1 MRPSKQPPAD
11 WPMRYLRYSQ
21 QISEGMDYLVS
32 LFLSSL
38 PPSPSLSLSLSLFPL
53 FRLLCGIRLI
63 PPSLPLSL
71 FQGSKNV
78 VHRDLATRNVLVVS
92 DQHVKIADFG
102 LARQFMENRD
112 YYRSTK
118 RTDLPVYW

>member
-1 MRPSKQPPAD
+1 MRPSKQPPDD
-11 WPMRYLRYSQ
+11 WFVRYLRYSQ

-38 PPSPSLSLSLSLFPL
+38 PPPPLSLSLSLFPL
-53 FRLLCGIRLI
+53 FRLLCGVHLI
-63 PPSLPLSL
+63 PPSIPPSL

-92 DQHVKIADFG
+92 EHHVKIADFG

>member
-1 MRPSKQPPAD
+1 MRPSKQPPDD
-11 WPMRYLRYSQ
+11 WSLRYLRYSQ

-38 PPSPSLSLSLSLFPL
+38 RLPLSLSLSLPSFSSIVWRS
-53 FRLLCGIRLI
+53 FN
-63 PPSLPLSL
+63 PSLPLSL

-92 DQHVKIADFG
+92 EHHVKIADFG

>member
-1 MRPSKQPPAD
+1 MRPSKQPPDD
-11 WPMRYLRYSQ
+11 WPVRYLRYSQ

-38 PPSPSLSLSLSLFPL
+38 PPPSLSLFPL
-53 FRLLCGIRLI
+53 FRLLCGVRLI

-92 DQHVKIADFG
+92 EHHVKIADFG